1 MSIFPSSNNMTA
13 GFPTSSS
20 SPVTSNMTVVFPCDS
35 VSSSSSG
42 SSGYS
47 SSQRTREGEEVEDA
61 TPHR

>member
-1 MSIFPSSNNMTA
+1 MAIFPSSSNMTA
-13 GFPTSSS
+13 GFPCSS

-47 SSQRTREGEEVEDA
+47 SSQRTREGEEVDDA